1 MTDGDLEAGSVSV
14 YLPPLLVIVGPTG
27 VGKTAFSLQIAAK
40 INAEIVSA
48 DSRLI
53 YRGMDI
59 GTDKPSAEERSK
71 IPHHLI
77 DICQPDERLSLG
89 QYQRRAYMAIRT
101 IHKRSKVPALVG
113 GTGQY
118 VQAVVQGWGIPAV
131 APQEELREALLNLGG
146 EELARWLRVLD
157 EAAAARI
164 DPRNVRRMVR
174 ALEVTLVKGK
184 PISALQKKTPPKL
197 DINQI
202 GITADRDYLYRKADA
217 RVDAMIENGL
227 LEEVVRLRNRGFD
240 RQLSSM
246 SGLGYRQLLAYLDGE
261 YTLSEAVERVK
272 YETHRFIRQQSNWF
286 RQDDPNISW
295 FDVEE
300 SGWQKRATEDIL
312 NWLGANLKKAESSAG
327 VVV

>member
-1 MTDGDLEAGSVSV
+1 MPTNTMREPIIQPVPIIPKLSLIEGFKHCVVELGMDPLALLKVIRRLGKQPGRISTRDYFYYRLFDQTLSDTERVKFAGSRLERTLHRFTYDRKNYRFASDKC
-14 YLPPLLVIVGPTG
+14 LFENTLHKAGFPTPQTLCLFQKKG
-27 VGKTAFSLQIAAK
+27 DEAASDFPRVDTA
-40 INAEIVSA
+40 
-48 DSRLI
+48 
-53 YRGMDI
+53 G
-59 GTDKPSAEERSK
+59 
-71 IPHHLI
+71 
-77 DICQPDERLSLG
+77 
-89 QYQRRAYMAIRT
+89 
-101 IHKRSKVPALVG
+101 
-113 GTGQY
+113 
-118 VQAVVQGWGIPAV
+118 
-131 APQEELREALLNLGG
+131 
-146 EELARWLRVLD
+146 ELARWLRVLD

-217 RVDAMIENGL
+217 RVDAMMENGL
-227 LEEVVRLRNRGFD
+227 LEEVVRLRERGFD

-327 VVV
+327 VFV